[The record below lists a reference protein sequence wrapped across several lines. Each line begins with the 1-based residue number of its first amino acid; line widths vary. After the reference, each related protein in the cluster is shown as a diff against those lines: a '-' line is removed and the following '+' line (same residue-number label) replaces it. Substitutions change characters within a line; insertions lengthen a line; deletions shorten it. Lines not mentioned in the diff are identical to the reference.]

1 MTIGPAEDRC
11 EIAGGGRWVHSRRLQ
26 SRASVMEERD
36 RARASRADDQ
46 IFLAVAV
53 EIDPRDAGTEP
64 AEGVRQ
70 QQLALIIV
78 EVRLDVLMTAEL
90 GGGVFENRLG
100 GLGPWAWG
108 VC

>member
-1 MTIGPAEDRC
+1 MTIGPAEYRC

-53 EIDPRDAGTEP
+53 EINPCDAGTEL

-78 EVRLDVLMTAEL
+78 EVRLDVRVTAEL
-90 GGGVFENRLG
+90 GGNVLKQRPPSPVLT
-100 GLGPWAWG
+100 P
-108 VC
+108 